1 MRVQVPLPVFINS
14 LFYKELGHSKNG
26 CVSTMSANGEML

>member
-1 MRVQVPLPVFINS
+1 MRVQVPLPVNVNS
-14 LFYKELGHSKNG
+14 LQNKELSRLKNG

>member
-1 MRVQVPLPVFINS
+1 MRVQVPLPVIVNS
-14 LFYKELGHSKNG
+14 LFYKELCHSKNG